1 MNKEE
6 KSGRKGA
13 RIPCQ
18 GERKKKRERERS
30 PSLMGKGGRDAR
42 DEREG
47 GEGEEKE

>member
-18 GERKKKRERERS
+18 GERERKERERS
-30 PSLMGKGGRDAR
+30 PSLIGKGGRNAR
-42 DEREG
+42 D
-47 GEGEEKE
+47 EGEEKE